1 MFMLPE
7 KIFEKPYNKI
17 SSNAKIIFLI
27 HLQDLANESRY
38 EDLGSCKKYYK
49 QPQRT
54 SIDEIME
61 MTKLDFSE
69 VHEALVELNRVG
81 LCGGDDFTCH

>member
-1 MFMLPE
+1 MFMFPE
-7 KIFEKPYNKI
+7 MIFKKPYNGI

-27 HLQDLANESRY
+27 HLQDLSNEGRY

-54 SIDEIME
+54 SIDEIMN
-61 MTKLDFSE
+61 MTNLDFWD
-69 VHEALVELNRVG
+69 VHNALVELNKVG
-81 LCGGDDFTCH
+81 LCGGDDFRCH

>member
-7 KIFEKPYNKI
+7 KIFEKPYNEI

-27 HLQDLANESRY
+27 HLQDLANEGRY
-38 EDLGSCKKYYK
+38 EDLGNCKKYYK

-69 VHEALVELNRVG
+69 VYEALVELNRVG